1 MSRPRPSG
9 RSYGRLTR
17 HERNVIERMLDRNR
31 SAREI
36 AAELGR
42 SPSTVTREVAAHR
55 YVTAP
60 RSRYG
65 EPAPEDLS
73 GACPRLAAWPR
84 CCNGCSHR
92 RGYGCSRRPRVFYS
106 ARRAQEAADAELSSS
121 RSGIDETEEG
131 AAAKLA
137 AIRGGLARGLSPQ
150 QIAATTPGLSASTV
164 YRWVDAGYDGM
175 TNMELRRKV
184 GYRPRSHRAPKRAT
198 SHSARRSHAAFLALG
213 EDACAAAWEMDTVE
227 DAGCDSA
234 RLLTLLHRPSR
245 FQLALPLP
253 DGACASVLAALS
265 SLRAVLGE
273 DGARRAFGAVLTD
286 NGSEFADEDAIAALL
301 GERDGETRLFYC
313 DPRQSQQKGACE
325 KNHVE
330 IRKLLWIG
338 YTDVDSSGRGAGDG
352 RAVYEGPQA
361 PEAFHRRVQEAD
373 SRPLQRRQAQARDHG
388 RVRPRQEHRGE
399 VDQVDKRDRLA
410 ARRGQPHARAEP
422 DPGARAREP
431 QAPDGGRRLKTSGA
445 DIRSKVRA
453 IAANEGRYPISAQ
466 CRLLGVARSTYYS
479 MRSRADRPAAPDPA
493 APAVVA
499 AHAASK
505 GRYGSR
511 KIKASL
517 ERSGVT
523 VSRRRVCR
531 IMRENGL
538 VSAYGR
544 KRFKVHPGAVNEADV
559 PNVVARGFGGRA
571 PRTHICS
578 DLTYVRVGASW
589 NYVCLLV
596 DLYNRE
602 IVGHSAGP
610 RKDARLVKSAF
621 ATLSFPISDIEVFH
635 TDRGSEFDNA
645 EIDLM
650 LEAFGIE
657 RSLSAKGCPYDN
669 AVDESTNRILKAEL
683 VHRETFGTTRE
694 LRAKL
699 SDYVHWY
706 NNFRI
711 HSTLGYMSPVEF
723 WEAGLS
729 LPESSK

>member
-17 HERNVIERMLDRNR
+17 HERNAIERMLDRNR

-184 GYRPRSHRAPKRAT
+184 GYRPRKRAAGRAAT
-198 SHSARRSHAAFLALG
+198 RHSARRSHAAFLALG

-227 DAGCDSA
+227 GAGCDSA

-273 DGARRAFGAVLTD
+273 DQALLLRPPAEPAEGRVREEPRGDQEAAAQGRRGQVRPADGGGLRAAHVAGELRAEGGARVPDAGARAADGPRGGRLRPHGRVRGGGAGARRARPHA
-286 NGSEFADEDAIAALL
+286 
-301 GERDGETRLFYC
+301 RLH
-313 DPRQSQQKGACE
+313 RQGQGRE
-325 KNHVE
+325 
-330 IRKLLWIG
+330 
-338 YTDVDSSGRGAGDG
+338 GRGAAGG
-352 RAVYEGPQA
+352 IAGAPGHGPEGP
-361 PEAFHRRVQEAD
+361 
-373 SRPLQRRQAQARDHG
+373 
-388 RVRPRQEHRGE
+388 
-399 VDQVDKRDRLA
+399 
-410 ARRGQPHARAEP
+410 
-422 DPGARAREP
+422 
-431 QAPDGGRRLKTSGA
+431 
-445 DIRSKVRA
+445 
-453 IAANEGRYPISAQ
+453 
-466 CRLLGVARSTYYS
+466 
-479 MRSRADRPAAPDPA
+479 
-493 APAVVA
+493 
-499 AHAASK
+499 
-505 GRYGSR
+505 
-511 KIKASL
+511 
-517 ERSGVT
+517 
-523 VSRRRVCR
+523 
-531 IMRENGL
+531 
-538 VSAYGR
+538 
-544 KRFKVHPGAVNEADV
+544 
-559 PNVVARGFGGRA
+559 
-571 PRTHICS
+571 
-578 DLTYVRVGASW
+578 
-589 NYVCLLV
+589 
-596 DLYNRE
+596 
-602 IVGHSAGP
+602 
-610 RKDARLVKSAF
+610 
-621 ATLSFPISDIEVFH
+621 
-635 TDRGSEFDNA
+635 
-645 EIDLM
+645 
-650 LEAFGIE
+650 
-657 RSLSAKGCPYDN
+657 
-669 AVDESTNRILKAEL
+669 
-683 VHRETFGTTRE
+683 
-694 LRAKL
+694 LR
-699 SDYVHWY
+699 
-706 NNFRI
+706 
-711 HSTLGYMSPVEF
+711 
-723 WEAGLS
+723 
-729 LPESSK
+729 